1 MIRERVSLVSSDVRS
16 TDVMKLIDED
26 YRNST
31 SDYDYSVWRDR
42 LSRKSDIKSD
52 NIRESL
58 IAKELNARSTSFDEK
73 AKEAL
78 DMYFFILFYSLFN
91 YKYPINE
98 IFQVSQKE
106 ILE

>member
-16 TDVMKLIDED
+16 TDVMKLIDKD

-58 IAKELNARSTSFDEK
+58 IAKELNLRSTSFDEK

-78 DMYFFILFYSLFN
+78 DMYFFKILFFIHL
-91 YKYPINE
+91 
-98 IFQVSQKE
+98 
-106 ILE
+106 

>member
-58 IAKELNARSTSFDEK
+58 IAKELNVRSTSFDEK
-73 AKEAL
+73 AEEAL
-78 DMYFFILFYSLFN
+78 DM
-91 YKYPINE
+91 
-98 IFQVSQKE
+98 
-106 ILE
+106 